1 MSDMHTPQGAAV
13 ASDTAAAGP
22 APEPSYLTGLRAR
35 MKDPSFWA
43 DWTVVPAFIVLV
55 IVFGVLDDVF
65 LTSNNI
71 ESVLAAAAVL
81 MVLAIGQTFAVA
93 TAGIDLSMGSVLT
106 LSGVVLGKLYSDGRS
121 IWLAMLAAVLV
132 GAGVGFLNGFVIA
145 RAKITDFIVTLGSLS
160 IAAGLALVISDGKPV
175 QVIDKVMLDLST
187 NSVGPLRWV
196 VIVALLVALGAH
208 VLLFHTRF
216 GTHLLATGGNVEGSR
231 AVGVRTA
238 RVKMAAYTISGAMA
252 GLAAVLLVA
261 RIGSAE
267 PAAAT
272 SLLLNAVAA
281 VVLGG
286 VSLFGGRGTIVGPVI
301 GAVLLTALVNG
312 LTLTG
317 VSEAYQPIAV
327 GTVVVASAVL
337 MRYQR

>member
-1 MSDMHTPQGAAV
+1 MSDATIHKGAAP
-13 ASDTAAAGP
+13 AAP
-22 APEPSYLTGLRAR
+22 APPSPEEPRAIDELRGR
-35 MKDPSFWA
+35 LRDPGFWA
-43 DWTVVPAFIVLV
+43 EWTVIPAFVVLL
-55 IVFGVLDDVF
+55 IVFGLISDVF

-71 ESVLAAAAVL
+71 ESVLAASAVL
-81 MVLAIGQTFAVA
+81 IVLAIGQTFAVA

-106 LSGVVLGKLYSDGRS
+106 LSGVVLGQLYQDGRS
-121 IWLAMLAAVLV
+121 IWIAMLAAILV
-132 GAGVGFLNGFVIA
+132 GAAVGFVNGFVIA
-145 RAKITDFIVTLGSLS
+145 KAKISDFIVTLGSLS

-175 QVIDKVMLDLST
+175 EVIQKTILDLST
-187 NSVGPLRWV
+187 NSVGPLRWTV
-196 VIVALLVALGAH
+196 VLALLVAIGAH
-208 VLLFHTRF
+208 ILLFHTRF
-216 GTHLLATGGNVEGSR
+216 GTHLLATGGNAEGSR
-231 AVGVRTA
+231 AVGVRVA

-252 GLAAVLLVA
+252 GLAAILLVA
-261 RIGSAE
+261 RVGSAE

-286 VSLFGGRGTIVGPVI
+286 VSLFGGRGTIAGPVI

-312 LTLTG
+312 LTLAG

>member
-1 MSDMHTPQGAAV
+1 MLDPRTS
-13 ASDTAAAGP
+13 SSAAAGAQASAA
-22 APEPSYLTGLRAR
+22 APNREPGAMAELRGR
-35 MKDPSFWA
+35 LKDPAFWA
-43 DWTVVPAFIVLV
+43 DWAVVPAFVVLL
-55 IVFGVLDDVF
+55 VLLGLTSDVF
-65 LTSNNI
+65 LTGDNI
-71 ESVLAAAAVL
+71 ESVLAASAVL
-81 MVLAIGQTFAVA
+81 IVLAVGQTFAVA

-106 LSGVVLGKLYSDGRS
+106 LSGVVLGQLYADGRS
-121 IWLAMLAAVLV
+121 IWLAMLAAVGV
-132 GAGVGFLNGFVIA
+132 GAAVGFVNGVVIA
-145 RAKITDFIVTLGSLS
+145 KAKITDFIVTLGSLS

-175 QVIDKVMLDLST
+175 EVIDKLMLDVST
-187 NSVGPLRWV
+187 SSAGPLRWSV
-196 VIVALLVALGAH
+196 VVALLMAVAAH
-208 VLLFHTRF
+208 VLLFRTRF
-216 GTHLLATGGNVEGSR
+216 GTHLLATGGNIEGSR

-238 RVKMAAYTISGAMA
+238 RIKIAAYTISGAMA

-272 SLLLNAVAA
+272 ALLLNAVAA

-286 VSLFGGRGTIVGPVI
+286 VSLFGGRGTIAGPVV

-312 LTLTG
+312 LTLAG

>member
-1 MSDMHTPQGAAV
+1 MAATFDSGAA
-13 ASDTAAAGP
+13 TAAPP
-22 APEPSYLTGLRAR
+22 ATTEPSALDELRSRA
-35 MKDPSFWA
+35 KDPGFWA
-43 DWTVVPAFIVLV
+43 EWTVIPAFVVLL
-55 IVFGVLDDVF
+55 IVFGLISDVF
-65 LTSNNI
+65 LTADNI
-71 ESVLAAAAVL
+71 ESVLAASAVL
-81 MVLAIGQTFAVA
+81 IVLAIGQTFAVA

-106 LSGVVLGKLYSDGRS
+106 LSGVVLGQLYQDGRS
-121 IWLAMLAAVLV
+121 IWLALLAAMLV
-132 GAGVGFLNGFVIA
+132 GAAVGFLNGFVIA
-145 RAKITDFIVTLGSLS
+145 KAKINDFIVTLGSLS

-175 QVIDKVMLDLST
+175 EVINRTMLDLST
-187 NSVGPLRWV
+187 NSVGPLRWA
-196 VIVALLVALGAH
+196 VIVAVVVAVGMH

-216 GTHLLATGGNVEGSR
+216 GTHLLATGGNAEGSR
-231 AVGVRTA
+231 AVGVRTQ
-238 RVKMAAYTISGAMA
+238 RIKIAAYTISGLMA
-252 GLAAVLLVA
+252 GLAAILLVA

-286 VSLFGGRGTIVGPVI
+286 VSLFGGRGTIAGPVI

-312 LTLTG
+312 LTLAG

>member
-196 VIVALLVALGAH
+196 VIVALLVGLGAH

>member
-1 MSDMHTPQGAAV
+1 MSAPTIDSGAA
-13 ASDTAAAGP
+13 TAASP
-22 APEPSYLTGLRAR
+22 TTSEPSAADELRGR
-35 MKDPSFWA
+35 LKDPGFWA
-43 DWTVVPAFIVLV
+43 EWTVIPAFVVLV
-55 IVFGVLDDVF
+55 IVFGLISDVF
-65 LTSNNI
+65 LTGDNI
-71 ESVLAAAAVL
+71 ESVLAASAVL
-81 MVLAIGQTFAVA
+81 IVLAIGQTFAVA

-106 LSGVVLGKLYSDGRS
+106 LSAVVLGQLYQDGRS
-121 IWLAMLAAVLV
+121 IWLAILAAVVV
-132 GAGVGFLNGFVIA
+132 GAAVGFLNGFVIA
-145 RAKITDFIVTLGSLS
+145 KAKISDFIVTLGSLS

-175 QVIDKVMLDLST
+175 EVINRTMLDLST
-187 NSVGPLRWV
+187 NSVGPLRWA
-196 VIVALLVALGAH
+196 VIVALLVAVGAH

-216 GTHLLATGGNVEGSR
+216 GTHLLATGGNTEGAR
-231 AVGVRTA
+231 AVGVRTQ
-238 RVKMAAYTISGAMA
+238 RIKMAAYTISGAMA
-252 GLAAVLLVA
+252 ALAAILLVA

-286 VSLFGGRGTIVGPVI
+286 VSLFGGRGTIAGPVI

-312 LTLTG
+312 LTLAG